1 MANDISHIA
10 SKHANQLLVKSIQ
23 ETADTNDGAAYHMVD
38 FLGFKYC
45 QNAMAYAS
53 KAFNLTNVSI
63 PNMLVLLESQ
73 STVHLICNPGLVSN
87 VQ

>member
-23 ETADTNDGAAYHMVD
+23 ETADTNNGAAYHMVD
-38 FLGFKYC
+38 FLGFKNC
-45 QNAMAYAS
+45 QNAMAYAR

-63 PNMLVLLESQ
+63 PNTLVLLESQ
-73 STVHLICNPGLVSN
+73 SIVRLMCNPGLVSN
-87 VQ
+87 VR

>member
-45 QNAMAYAS
+45 HNAMDYAS

-63 PNMLVLLESQ
+63 TNTLVLLESQ
-73 STVHLICNPGLVSN
+73 SIVRLMCNPGLVSN
-87 VQ
+87 VR